1 MLHQNLKTKS
11 LPSSGPKLKVTNVS
25 IQGVPQNTRAPRPRT
40 HARARRNSI
49 LSAEKGQ
56 ATGKLLR
63 GGCRPRRSCS
73 ETRAAGR
80 RNGNRVYDS
89 SAEPGRTAVR
99 SMREWHA
106 APFRPPDSR
115 GPCHS
120 FDGPRARRETAS
132 LARPPPPR
140 RPSSLACLTYLD
152 RLRRPV
158 RRCRSG
164 GRSHEPR
171 VSWKPA
177 YTATYSAP

>member
-56 ATGKLLR
+56 ATAGGDAAHAAHVQKHGQR
-63 GGCRPRRSCS
+63 GGGMATACMTHPQSP
-73 ETRAAGR
+73 AA
-80 RNGNRVYDS
+80 
-89 SAEPGRTAVR
+89 PL

-132 LARPPPPR
+132 LTRPPPPR

>member
-56 ATGKLLR
+56 ATAG

-89 SAEPGRTAVR
+89 SAEPGRTPVHARVACRAV
-99 SMREWHA
+99 
-106 APFRPPDSR
+106 PPSR
-115 GPCHS
+115 L
-120 FDGPRARRETAS
+120 PRALSLVRRTART
-132 LARPPPPR
+132 ARDSEPGEATSAQTAVVP
-140 RPSSLACLTYLD
+140 ACLTYLD

>member
-56 ATGKLLR
+56 ATAG

-106 APFRPPDSR
+106 APFPALPTPAGPVTRSTDRAHGERQRAWRGHLRP
-115 GPCHS
+115 
-120 FDGPRARRETAS
+120 DG
-132 LARPPPPR
+132 R
-140 RPSSLACLTYLD
+140 RPLLVLLISIDSGA
-152 RLRRPV
+152 
-158 RRCRSG
+158 RCAGADLVAALMSR
-164 GRSHEPR
+164 
-171 VSWKPA
+171 A
-177 YTATYSAP
+177 